1 MITPAE
7 KTLLQLAP
15 LIAFSLLGSCATYLP
30 QENKASAELHGTT
43 LEDADVLVKRAKNIR
58 TDGNIAAVYQL
69 RAAEIAWSQLDTDGG
84 SVTDINRLGENQ
96 KHALRIIN
104 KATEAVVDQF
114 VGGKSTPEKTFSYA
128 GFSYRVSAGLDQ
140 KQGVYPLA
148 HLESVTPAHLVKH
161 ELCANW
167 YTEDGVGVAYSPKWK
182 RPTDPKMQRFVTSRG
197 YLEPITGVM
206 DFSQPTKP
214 GTVRKV
220 ALTGYDPTYVS
231 RVKLGATEYPLAAD
245 FTAPIVAQ
253 TNDINEFTIALSGLI
268 HPGVVDSKL
277 ILLEP
282 YDPQRI
288 PVLLVHGLNS
298 HPRMWKDV
306 INDLRAD
313 PKLRGKYQ
321 FMLFYYPTGWPISYS
336 SMKLRQELNALDS
349 TVGRTKPMVL
359 IGHSMGGLLSR
370 MQVINPGR
378 EIWDKQLGAHA
389 DTLYAKLPADNLAKR
404 ALLFSANPDIGR
416 EIYICT
422 PHRGSGLA
430 DLSLTAWFIKLVKLP
445 TTITSAF
452 IDLPGN
458 IVQRGQLTSVAG
470 LSPSNPLYK
479 ALDEVPIVV
488 PYHSIIGDRGRGGDK
503 LKSSDGVVPYWSS
516 HLDGA
521 QSEVIVPDSHGAY
534 DDPQAIREM
543 RRILL
548 LNAGIKE

>member
-1 MITPAE
+1 MHSSIRFTP
-7 KTLLQLAP
+7 
-15 LIAFSLLGSCATYLP
+15 IAAIVLLGSCGTYLP
-30 QENKASAELHGTT
+30 QENKAVVELHGTT
-43 LEDADVLVKRAKNIR
+43 LEDADVLMKHAKRIV
-58 TDGNIAAVYQL
+58 TDDQISAVYQL

-84 SVTDINRLGENQ
+84 SVTDVTTLGENQ
-96 KHALRIIN
+96 KHALRIITR
-104 KATEAVVDQF
+104 ATEGVAANF
-114 VGGKSTPEKTFSYA
+114 IGEKYKPEKTFSYA
-128 GFSYRVSAGLDQ
+128 GFSYQVSAGIDQ
-140 KQGVYPLA
+140 KPGIFPLA
-148 HLESVTPAHLVKH
+148 HLESAKPAREVRRNK
-161 ELCANW
+161 LCVNW
-167 YTEDGVGVAYSPKWK
+167 HTEDGVGLPTAPKWK
-182 RPTDPKMQRFVTSRG
+182 RPDDPKMQRFVTTRG
-197 YLEPITGVM
+197 YLEPITAVM
-206 DFSQPTKP
+206 DFSGASKAGAP
-214 GTVRKV
+214 RKV
-220 ALTGYDPTYVS
+220 SITGYDPTYLS

-245 FTAPIVAQ
+245 YTAPIVEQ

-268 HPGVVDSKL
+268 HPGAIDSKL

-288 PVLLVHGLNS
+288 PILLVHGLNS
-298 HPRMWKDV
+298 HPRMWRDV

-336 SMKLRQELNALDS
+336 SMRLREELNALES
-349 TVGRTKPMVL
+349 TVGHTKKMVL

-378 EIWDKQLGAHA
+378 KIWDRRLGADA
-389 DTLYAKLPADNLAKR
+389 DKLYAKLPVDSLAKR
-404 ALLFSANPDIGR
+404 TLLFSANPDIGR

-430 DLSLTAWFIKLVKLP
+430 DLSITSWFIKLVKLP

-452 IDLPGN
+452 LDLPGN
-458 IVQRGQLTSVAG
+458 VVQRGQLTSVGG

-479 ALDEVPIVV
+479 SLDEIPIVV
-488 PYHSIIGDRGRGGDK
+488 PYHSIIGDRGRGDTPN
-503 LKSSDGVVPYWSS
+503 SSDGVVPYWSS
-516 HLDGA
+516 HLEGA

-548 LNAGIKE
+548 LNAGIKD